1 MLISPY
7 LHLVVFSRFCHR
19 SKQNALNERNKI
31 VKCPCV
37 GKKNDSSS
45 NSAKQM
51 TKYANLKD
59 ARFSHN
65 LESFGQFCIDIVNLK
80 LVASRTLVWYLVSL
94 LEIHNNIHMYVRQI
108 LCVYFNANKVQ
119 QASLKIKCNR
129 ISI

>member
-31 VKCPCV
+31 VKSPCV

-45 NSAKQM
+45 TKQM

-65 LESFGQFCIDIVNLK
+65 LESFGQFCIDIVDLK
-80 LVASRTLVWYLVSL
+80 LVAPRTLV
-94 LEIHNNIHMYVRQI
+94 
-108 LCVYFNANKVQ
+108 
-119 QASLKIKCNR
+119 
-129 ISI
+129 